1 MSNPQSAQPMARIS
15 PKGKALLAPKKHG
28 FAVAI
33 EPKGE
38 ALKRYQ
44 HSKAAI

>member
-15 PKGKALLAPKKHG
+15 PKGKAFLASKKHG

-44 HSKAAI
+44 HRKAAI